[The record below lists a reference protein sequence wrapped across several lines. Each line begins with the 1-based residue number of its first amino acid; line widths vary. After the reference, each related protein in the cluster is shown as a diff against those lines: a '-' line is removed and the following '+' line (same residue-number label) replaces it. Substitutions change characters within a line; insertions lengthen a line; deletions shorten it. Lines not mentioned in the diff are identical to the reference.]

1 MIGDKTLK
9 EYYNFGVTFAF
20 VDEFNYIKI
29 NYNKLY
35 ELTEDKIVNSL
46 YFYLIFEE
54 INKKEIKYY
63 TKIFLLI

>member
-20 VDEFNYIKI
+20 FDEFNYVKI

-35 ELTEDKIVNSL
+35 ELTEDKKVLLVCIFLYVIV
-46 YFYLIFEE
+46 EE
-54 INKKEIKYY
+54 IKKK
-63 TKIFLLI
+63 

>member
-20 VDEFNYIKI
+20 FDEFNYVKI

-35 ELTEDKIVNSL
+35 ELTEDKKVL
-46 YFYLIFEE
+46 LVLIFLYV
-54 INKKEIKYY
+54 I
-63 TKIFLLI
+63 